1 MLKCFSIALLA
12 LAVLGSLLPPQ
23 HARARNINSAQA
35 PIVSIGEGYWNNTQV
50 DQVLERTLAVHLA
63 PSLEHLNSNERQVL
77 NLLLEVGSIFQ
88 HLYEQSQ
95 HPQAHAALEAL
106 VSAHPPGPDDPLIS
120 RLAQL
125 YWLFN
130 GPVATT
136 LQNKRVPF
144 LPVEEEQ
151 PGRNVYPWS
160 ITPEWI
166 EAYISAHPEER
177 DMLLHPR
184 TVVKFATPAN
194 VAQDIAMLERHPGLA
209 LLHPPLEA
217 RLHALAEIGMEHRGE
232 QTLYAVP
239 YSLAYAPEL
248 LRASQLLR
256 DAATHAQV
264 DAPDFAQYLRLRATD
279 LLSDDY
285 EAGDAA
291 WVTGTFGNINAQIG
305 SYETYDDKLFGS
317 KTFFGLSLL
326 LRDTQRSE
334 ALATAIASL
343 QKLQDAL
350 PYEDTKRIRS
360 DIPVGV
366 YNVVADFGQ
375 ARSTNTAT
383 ILPNDPDH
391 SRKYG
396 RTILLRYNLLT
407 HAQLYD
413 NRRAAFA
420 AAVAPEH
427 LVDFTKQSG
436 FQRTLWHEVGHY
448 LGPDASTD
456 GRSLDE
462 SLGAYSDLFEELKAD
477 LVSLFAARHLQAQD
491 LLDAA
496 GVRGFYA
503 DGVLRVLQKVRPSPG
518 QPYQNMQLI
527 QMNHFLDTGVLSP
540 AADEGHLRIN
550 YERFH
555 QSTTQLLREV
565 IAIQQAGDQRQ
576 AAAYVQAGT
585 RWQPLHEHIATRMNS
600 AAKYRYW
607 LMRYG
612 VLGQ

>member
-1 MLKCFSIALLA
+1 MLKSLSVALLA
-12 LAVLGSLLPPQ
+12 LAVLGILFPLQ
-23 HARARNINSAQA
+23 HARARTPNPAPAQ
-35 PIVSIGEGYWNNTQV
+35 IVSIGQGYWNNQQV
-50 DQVLERTLAVHLA
+50 DQVLERTLTVRLD

-77 NLLLEVGSIFQ
+77 SRLLEVGTIFQ
-88 HLYEQSQ
+88 NLYEQSQ

-106 VSAHPPGPDDPLIS
+106 ASLHQSGPKDALVS
-120 RLAQL
+120 RLEQL
-125 YWLFN
+125 YWLFK

-136 LQNKRVPF
+136 LENARVPF
-144 LPVEEEQ
+144 LPVEAEQ
-151 PGRNVYPWS
+151 PGRNVYPWG
-160 ITPEWI
+160 ITSGQI
-166 EAYISAHPEER
+166 ESYISAHPGER
-177 DMLLHPR
+177 DALLHPR
-184 TVVKFATPAN
+184 TVVRSATPAN
-194 VAQDIAMLERHPGLA
+194 LARDVATLQRHPGLA
-209 LLHPPLEA
+209 LLHPPLDEQL
-217 RLHALAEIGMEHRGE
+217 RVLGE
-232 QTLYAVP
+232 NVMGHKAGGTLYAVP
-239 YSLAYAPEL
+239 YSVAYAPQL

-256 DAATHAQV
+256 EAATHAQA

-326 LRDTQRSE
+326 LRDSKRSE

-343 QKLQDAL
+343 QELQDAL
-350 PYEDTKRIRS
+350 PYDNTKRIRS

-375 ARSTNTAT
+375 ARGTNTAT
-383 ILPNDPDH
+383 ILPNDPNH

-407 HAQLYD
+407 HEQLYD

-427 LVDFTKQSG
+427 LADFSKQSG

-448 LGPDASTD
+448 LGPDASVD
-456 GRSLDE
+456 GRALDE

-477 LVSLFAARHLQAQD
+477 LISLFAAQHLQKHG
-491 LLDAA
+491 LLDVA

-527 QMNHFLDTGVLSP
+527 QMNYFLDTGVLRA
-540 AADEGHLRIN
+540 AADDGHIHIN

-555 QSTTQLLREV
+555 QSATQLLRDV
-565 IAIQQAGDQRQ
+565 IAIQQAGDQQR
-576 AAAYVQAGT
+576 AAAYVEAGT
-585 RWQPLHEHIATRMNS
+585 RWEPLHEQVAARMNS
-600 AAKYRYW
+600 AAKYRYR
-607 LMRYG
+607 LVRYG
-612 VLGQ
+612 ALGQ